1 MDEELPDRKKQLARR
16 NFRRYMQRKMQAQSK
31 SQRHPIVK
39 GMTPEQVEDWLE
51 AQNLLKR
58 TSDTGFATPSGS
70 SKERQTLADMK
81 AQYEDKTARLV
92 IALLEDA
99 DGTEE
104 ILELPANE
112 RAEAI
117 RALLASASEDDAT
130 EDEWDDD
137 TSWSVNIGLDSQGVT
152 LDVLD
157 LVYAFMDAKNAYIEA
172 NKVDSPEPKSDFQED
187 CENFFRT
194 PTPGNARGGPGCECP
209 LEQASNGSCACFEIM
224 HTGNYYPMRWR
235 VHWLVSVEKFLEEE
249 CEVHSIDSYSDRYEE
264 RGQTPKYGNYTTS
277 EGKFR
282 AGYIITRF
290 VTHTDTQRKYVIK
303 QSIDCDGDVRCDV
316 YHNACDGDQDLVR
329 RIEEFADSHGPMKGG
344 VCTVSGKFLCRDES
358 VSEKIVLS
366 EGQKDVVD
374 RHIISFIDNI
384 HTYVERGLPN
394 SRGVLIAGP
403 PGTGKTML
411 CKAIVGDTK
420 LSTIMVSGDLVD
432 KPGAISAVYYM
443 ARRVSPSLVIIE
455 DLDTLGGQHR
465 QQQQHPFLS
474 EYLNALNGT
483 ENNEGV
489 FTIATTNLVGELD
502 PALSDRPGRFDVI
515 MRMETPD
522 RDLRGKL
529 LDSLSDSFNIAEDA
543 SIASIARRSDGLTGA
558 WLREVLITAELNAKQ
573 DGSDVI
579 QDFDLERALDD
590 VNERRAICREPT
602 EISIPNCSDM
612 SELYA

>member
-1 MDEELPDRKKQLARR
+1 MARSATGGANKSLTKLAGLKTPDATGDGKQT
-16 NFRRYMQRKMQAQSK
+16 
-31 SQRHPIVK
+31 V
-39 GMTPEQVEDWLE
+39 
-51 AQNLLKR
+51 
-58 TSDTGFATPSGS
+58 SD
-70 SKERQTLADMK
+70 
-81 AQYEDKTARLV
+81 DKTARLV
-92 IALLEDA
+92 MALLEDTES
-99 DGTEE
+99 TEE
-104 ILELPANE
+104 ILDLPVSE
-112 RAEAI
+112 RVEAI
-117 RALLASASEDDAT
+117 RALLA
-130 EDEWDDD
+130 DEEVEVESPESPEGS
-137 TSWSVNIGLDSQGVT
+137 TPITIGLNPQGVS
-152 LDVLD
+152 LDVPD
-157 LVYAFMDAKNAYIEA
+157 LVSAIMDAKNAYLKA
-172 NKVDSPEPKSDFQED
+172 NKVEPPEPKSDFQED

-194 PTPGNARGGPGCECP
+194 PTPGNARGGPGCECS

-249 CEVHSIDSYSDRYEE
+249 CEVHSIDSYSDPYEE

-290 VTHTDTQRKYVIK
+290 VTHEDTQRKYVIK
-303 QSIDCDGDVRCDV
+303 QSIDCDGDARCDV
-316 YHNACDGDQDLVR
+316 YHNACEGDQDLVHM
-329 RIEEFADSHGPMKGG
+329 IEEFADNHGPMKGG

-366 EGQKDVVD
+366 ERQKDVVD

-420 LSTIMVSGDLVD
+420 LSTVIVSGDLVN
-432 KPGAISAVYYM
+432 KPGAISDVYHM

-465 QQQQHPFLS
+465 QQQTHPFLS

-483 ENNEGV
+483 EDNDGV

-529 LDSLSDSFNIAEDA
+529 LDSLSESFNIAEDA
-543 SIASIARRSDGLTGA
+543 NIASIVRRSNGLTGA

-573 DGSDVI
+573 DSSEVI
-579 QDFDLERALDD
+579 RDFDLEEALDD
-590 VNERRAICREPT
+590 VNNRRVICREPT
-602 EISIPNCSDM
+602 EISMPNCSDM